1 MAAAWRTFLFLLVL
15 GIAPADAQDPGTL
28 NPEPLPPLQDPNS
41 PKIPAKE
48 LFARKTTPLPGLR
61 NRMGRMPMAVLPA
74 RLHYQSRDRSG
85 KSCAYHAIA
94 IGEIRA
100 SWPLLSGSLIA
111 GRESDGTGS

>member
-1 MAAAWRTFLFLLVL
+1 MAAAWRKFLFLLVL

-48 LFARKTTPLPGLR
+48 LFA
-61 NRMGRMPMAVLPA
+61 NRLGRMPMAVLPA

-100 SWPLLSGSLIA
+100 SWFLLSGSLIA